1 MRIHESAADS
11 ISKPAFAWVYCLV
24 LDMIGGTEFG
34 LRLSQEKYREWTLAL
49 PEQLRR
55 HWNALDLSDA
65 MLKFEGDG
73 WLVLTPETRLVKELC
88 CLGLVMVRRFQNDM
102 ARMTGIDRKDIPPLR
117 AAITAGMDLNLLLP
131 NGHRDWAGDSAR
143 RAARASGYCNGA
155 VVLVSEAV
163 KQVVLRDFKLRPFNC
178 ATAEHAPKRVE
189 EPETLY
195 ELEDLGGAIAEF
207 EHAPLPS
214 YVHVLR
220 ELGRSRDMVD
230 AAAQLLAAVDA
241 GMAPDSPEQSAA
253 VRGVAN
259 LGSVDAEALRRIV
272 IPPRAVA
279 FNVAIGAAAD
289 YQTSLQWFERMEA
302 AGVTPDVVT
311 FSTLVARAPDYQTSL
326 QWFERMEAVGVTPN
340 VVTFSTLVAQAPDYQ
355 TSLQWFERMEAAG
368 VTPNVVTF
376 SALFAKPLDDHDPQA
391 LIEWYL
397 RRQYHPE
404 GPIETL
410 LANLRRSGNVDA
422 MTTVLLHYPH
432 LSAARKIMRE
442 LREEILH
449 RLLTAYTVA
458 PNEPNPPYA
467 VGVCLVEL
475 GRASDAVPYLKH
487 ALRLAVA
494 GPRKNH
500 LRELLKRI
508 TQ

>member
-1 MRIHESAADS
+1 MYRDARLCGSESFGGAVRINESAEDF
-11 ISKPAFAWVYCLV
+11 ISKPTFAWVYCLA

-102 ARMTGIDRKDIPPLR
+102 AHMTGIDRKDIPPLR

-143 RAARASGYCNGA
+143 RADRASKYCKGA

-163 KQVVLRDFKLRPFNC
+163 KQVVLRDFKLRPFSC
-178 ATAEHAPKRVE
+178 ATAEHAAKLVE

-230 AAAQLLAAVDA
+230 AAAQLLATVDA
-241 GMAPDSPEQSAA
+241 GMAPDSPEKSAA

-279 FNVAIGAAAD
+279 FNVAIGAAPD

-302 AGVTPDVVT
+302 AGVIPNVVT
-311 FSTLVARAPDYQTSL
+311 FNTLVARAPDYQTSL
-326 QWFERMEAVGVTPN
+326 QWFERMEAAAVIPD
-340 VVTFSTLVAQAPDYQ
+340 VVTFST
-355 TSLQWFERMEAAG
+355 
-368 VTPNVVTF
+368 
-376 SALFAKPLDDHDPQA
+376 LFAKPLDDHDPQA

-404 GPIETL
+404 GPIEAL

-442 LREEILH
+442 LREEILD